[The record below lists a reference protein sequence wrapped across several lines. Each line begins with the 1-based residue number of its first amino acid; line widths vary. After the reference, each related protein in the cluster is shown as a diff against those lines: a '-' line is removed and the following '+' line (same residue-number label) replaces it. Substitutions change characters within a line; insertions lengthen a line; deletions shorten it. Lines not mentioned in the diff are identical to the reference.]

1 MTPSLA
7 RKSSATL
14 AFWKKPQK
22 PKISES
28 DILLPTEIWLC
39 ILDLIPEVA
48 LDSISRTSKRLRFIA
63 LPLFFRSQQIFPFQ
77 DTFAYRRISMS
88 AHSEL
93 SPYGYQERSIQRLKF
108 LGTTL
113 ISSAIRDFYV
123 SPYPP
128 GYNRRHR
135 VEHKPVEAIMD
146 HVVRILRHPMVAPG
160 ARGAHASVPQT
171 LRLWGRSHVSMLMLR
186 LPLMGENTKTTR
198 QESDELP
205 PEAYFLLGAGNKD
218 VVDRVEQ
225 LAKKYNKTMAQI
237 ALAWHMTKDGV
248 TAPIVG
254 TTSLEKLEDLIGALD
269 VKLSAEDV
277 KYLEEPYKPMKP
289 MMYV

>member
-7 RKSSATL
+7 RQSSAIF

-28 DILLPTEIWLC
+28 DILLPTEIWLD
-39 ILDLIPEVA
+39 ILDLIPEIA
-48 LDSISRTSKRLRFIA
+48 LDSISRASKRLRFVA

-93 SPYGYQERSIQRLKF
+93 SPDGYQERSIQRLKF

-128 GYNRRHR
+128 GCKRPLGY
-135 VEHKPVEAIMD
+135 
-146 HVVRILRHPMVAPG
+146 
-160 ARGAHASVPQT
+160 VPPRDP
-171 LRLWGRSHVSMLMLR
+171 LPAAL
-186 LPLMGENTKTTR
+186 LPLR
-198 QESDELP
+198 ALRELRIGAQLADGGASLEELFGAAREVIGTF
-205 PEAYFLLGAGNKD
+205 PEGYD
-218 VVDRVEQ
+218 PTSWRRWVVDRPWSCVRWVSTGREEVSDVDAGLQEPVQGDLFVEYGEHYFKNFDRGSRISGRT
-225 LAKKYNKTMAQI
+225 LGI
-237 ALAWHMTKDGV
+237 LR
-248 TAPIVG
+248 
-254 TTSLEKLEDLIGALD
+254 
-269 VKLSAEDV
+269 LSS
-277 KYLEEPYKPMKP
+277 
-289 MMYV
+289 

>member
-160 ARGAHASVPQT
+160 ARGAHAS
-171 LRLWGRSHVSMLMLR
+171 
-186 LPLMGENTKTTR
+186 
-198 QESDELP
+198 ESDELP

-289 MMYV
+289 MSYV